1 MSTLIIKL
9 LSTDAVIAL
18 IVGAFVTYIVKWL
31 STHNVSGKF
40 EQYKGYA
47 IAAIKA
53 AEKAIPDDAENKSTR
68 KLDFALRTF
77 MGKYQAATGETP
89 DEETVGKIE
98 SWLSVIHRALEETSG
113 LGSLKG
119 K

>member
-31 STHNVSGKF
+31 STHNSDKF
-40 EQYKGYA
+40 KQYKGYA

-53 AEKAIPDDAENKSTR
+53 AEKAIPDDTENKSAR